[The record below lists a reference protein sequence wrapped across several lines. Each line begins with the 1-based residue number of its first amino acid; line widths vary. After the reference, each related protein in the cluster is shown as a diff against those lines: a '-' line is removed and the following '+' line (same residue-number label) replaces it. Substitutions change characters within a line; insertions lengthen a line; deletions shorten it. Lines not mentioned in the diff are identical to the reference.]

1 MSGKQLTGTLEGM
14 LDGLLDGKH
23 SSASLSLSGDLMING
38 QAVPVTARGDLA
50 PALGGVQPSRGI
62 AIGTLVVT
70 AQDSEENLI
79 ARFAMDGKGGD
90 IITDVGHGVFDGI
103 EAASFIFER
112 GVESSGRTL
121 PIKMIFQHSSTV
133 ATNQVTGE
141 FQLLA
146 HARPDV
152 FSFDGC
158 VKIEMRTGNVLEKH
172 EVRLQG
178 EVTRERSPEGTLR
191 FESSQGELG
200 VSLSPGNLQGAG
212 LIKFQWSQLWATGI
226 FKGCKQGSL
235 WLRPTMSTIDEYDL
249 KFRLG

>member
-14 LDGLLDGKH
+14 LNGLLDGNH

-38 QAVPVTARGDLA
+38 QAVPVTARGDLS
-50 PALGGVQPSRGI
+50 PALGGVKPSRGI
-62 AIGTLVVT
+62 AIGQLVVT
-70 AQDSEENLI
+70 AQDSDENLV
-79 ARFAMDGKGGD
+79 AHFAMDGKGGD
-90 IITDVGHGVFDGI
+90 IITDDGHGVFDGI
-103 EAASFIFER
+103 EAASFIIER

-146 HARPDV
+146 RASSEA
-152 FSFDGC
+152 FYFDKY
-158 VKIEMRTGNVLEKH
+158 VEIKMRTGDVLEKH
-172 EVRLQG
+172 KVRLEG
-178 EVTRERSPEGTLR
+178 EVTRGRSPEGTLR

-200 VSLSPGNLQGAG
+200 VGLSPGKLEGG
-212 LIKFQWSQLWATGI
+212 GTIKFRWSQLWATGI
-226 FKGCKQGSL
+226 FKGSKQGSL
-235 WLRPTMSTIDEYDL
+235 SLQPTVSSIDEYDL